1 MVNHEK
7 PFNLMT
13 SMTWSSPV
21 RAQPGSPLICGA
33 SGAAACM
40 DVCELCMVLCLPSFF
55 PLCLCLFLSPTVDQK
70 SWIKSELN
78 LINHLTR
85 SKIKKIALKLT
96 QKSTHN
102 SRNFLLCHGW
112 CVSPQQRRPHL
123 LISLLWS
130 MLFQCQLVNS
140 TKNKIQVTDNYIIL
154 SFNSRTYRS
163 VGHNLIN

>member
-55 PLCLCLFLSPTVDQK
+55 PLCLCHFLSPTVDQK

-85 SKIKKIALKLT
+85 SKIKKNSLKIDSEIYPQFQEFPPMSWVMCLT
-96 QKSTHN
+96 STEDA
-102 SRNFLLCHGW
+102 SSPNFFIMIHV
-112 CVSPQQRRPHL
+112 VSMS
-123 LISLLWS
+123 I
-130 MLFQCQLVNS
+130 
-140 TKNKIQVTDNYIIL
+140 
-154 SFNSRTYRS
+154 
-163 VGHNLIN
+163 G